1 MSVYLTV
8 VTCVAKLG
16 TVLSFLLALYSSKW
30 CEIPEDQDVDVEIP
44 SRKQTAQE
52 FVSTRKLTR

>member
-52 FVSTRKLTR
+52 RKLTR